1 MYNQILLTNILRILE
16 EKGMTKKQL
25 SEKSGVSI
33 AFMQDLTQGR
43 GNPSLKTME
52 AIAGALETPIQVLL
66 EINDVTDGDLEALLP
81 GNKQKF
87 SDLPAGY
94 KRTYAILNDFQD
106 FQVRQWDAANKKLI
120 QKIKKQ

>member
-33 AFMQDLTQGR
+33 TFLQDLTQGR

-52 AIAGALETPIQVLL
+52 AIADALETPIQVLL
-66 EINDVTDGDLEALLP
+66 EISDVDGDLEALLP
-81 GNKQKF
+81 GNKQKY

-120 QKIKKQ
+120 QKTKKL

>member
-1 MYNQILLTNILRILE
+1 LYNQILLTNILRILE

-33 AFMQDLTQGR
+33 TFLQDLTQGR

-52 AIAGALETPIQVLL
+52 AIADALETPIQVLL
-66 EINDVTDGDLEALLP
+66 EISDVDGDLEALLP
-81 GNKQKF
+81 GNKQKY

-120 QKIKKQ
+120 QKIKKL